1 MLMEAGHSDKS
12 LMLLLIG
19 FLISLSLSSLFP
31 LPHYV
36 FFDMCSQRQMTL
48 FHLPNV
54 QAMTKTSLNVSR
66 VQVG

>member
-19 FLISLSLSSLFP
+19 FLISLSLLSLP
-31 LPHYV
+31 PPHYV
-36 FFDMCSQRQMTL
+36 FFDMCSQHQMTL
-48 FHLPNV
+48 FHLLNV